1 MKTNIFMK
9 FSTGI
14 GKIVST
20 FVDSGRESVKI
31 VINTILPFM
40 VFVSAIVGV
49 VLGSGLGNIIAD
61 ALSSFANKPLGLLIL
76 GIISAIPFIS
86 PILGPGAVIPQ
97 TIGVIIGT
105 LIADGRIPP
114 HFALP
119 AIFAIH
125 QPAGGDF
132 IPVGLS
138 LMEAESE
145 TAEVGVPAV
154 LIGKF
159 IVSPIEV
166 GIALLVSV
174 FIYR

>member
-1 MKTNIFMK
+1 MK

-86 PILGPGAVIPQ
+86 PILGPGA
-97 TIGVIIGT
+97 
-105 LIADGRIPP
+105 
-114 HFALP
+114 
-119 AIFAIH
+119 
-125 QPAGGDF
+125 
-132 IPVGLS
+132 
-138 LMEAESE
+138 
-145 TAEVGVPAV
+145 
-154 LIGKF
+154 GKRWCR
-159 IVSPIEV
+159 SYYYCPCN
-166 GIALLVSV
+166 G
-174 FIYR
+174 